1 MPLRTISSPITLWN
15 ATLPRAKSGYG
26 IIIKIGFVL
35 ASLRIFL
42 DFNLEIPT
50 MGIAPRDNSR
60 TSWESSENPYFFGVL
75 VGDSDRK
82 SNVNLIIPEGGDSE
96 TVDHFFPT
104 KVDPSKLN
112 LFSPFQ
118 VYT

>member
-1 MPLRTISSPITLWN
+1 MRFPPWGSPPATTAELHGSPQRT
-15 ATLPRAKSGYG
+15 
-26 IIIKIGFVL
+26 
-35 ASLRIFL
+35 
-42 DFNLEIPT
+42 
-50 MGIAPRDNSR
+50 
-60 TSWESSENPYFFGVL
+60 NPYFFGVL

-82 SNVNLIIPEGGDSE
+82 SNVNLIIPEDGDSE